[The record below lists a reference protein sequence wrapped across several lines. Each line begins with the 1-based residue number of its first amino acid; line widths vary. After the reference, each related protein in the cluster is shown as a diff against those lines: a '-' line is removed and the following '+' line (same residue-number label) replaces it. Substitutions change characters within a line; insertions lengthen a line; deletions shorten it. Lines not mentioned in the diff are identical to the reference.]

1 MRPVSMRECR
11 IVNRVLE
18 LDGDSLSLED
28 LFAVSRGEK
37 SAALAPRAAARV
49 DAARTV
55 IDRAVA
61 ENRVVYGVTTGFG
74 KFADV
79 VIPREKL
86 GALQINLVRS
96 HAAGIGAPLSAP
108 AVRAVMLLRAN
119 CLAKGFSGV
128 RRQTLERPAER

>member
-1 MRPVSMRECR
+1 MIE
-11 IVNRVLE
+11 I
-18 LDGDSLSLED
+18 DGDSLSLED
-28 LFAVSRGEK
+28 LSSVSRGK
-37 SAALAPRAAARV
+37 ASVVLAPRAAVRV
-49 DAARTV
+49 DAARAV

-86 GALQINLVRS
+86 GQLQLNLVRS
-96 HAAGIGAPLSAP
+96 HAAGTGRPLAAP

-119 CLAKGFSGV
+119 
-128 RRQTLERPAER
+128 